1 MPHIK
6 AKRIEN
12 IKLPSTVGE
21 FRYNWL
27 ATPLQEGESSLVDV
41 SYKDKHFLLELKP
54 KSDSILIKPDKTT
67 RISPTSVMKE
77 ALRGFLQT
85 ADVEVI
91 SDNLAQKKDHA
102 KKAEPHLKP
111 IDFFIDSFP
120 TDKEVWIEVGFGSGR
135 HLLYQAKSN
144 PDILFIGIE
153 IHKPSIEQ
161 LLKQIAL
168 QKIENILVVDYD
180 ARLFLEFVPSNIVGK
195 IFVHFPVPWDKKPH
209 RRVISSAFIQEAK
222 RVLKKG
228 GVLELRTDSENYFRY
243 SFDLFMQEPKAEM
256 EVTKNIEPPI
266 SSKYED
272 RWVRLG
278 KDIYDIRFVSLENSP
293 PLERNFD
300 FFFTNIQFNGNIL
313 AKLDTKPMVF
323 EDYFIHFEK
332 TYRIDNKRY
341 LIKLSFGSFDRPEHK
356 YLLMGP
362 EGIRYY
368 PTLPV
373 LSRANIKAHKKLEE
387 IFHG

>member
-1 MPHIK
+1 M
-6 AKRIEN
+6 
-12 IKLPSTVGE
+12 
-21 FRYNWL
+21 
-27 ATPLQEGESSLVDV
+27 
-41 SYKDKHFLLELKP
+41 
-54 KSDSILIKPDKTT
+54 
-67 RISPTSVMKE
+67 
-77 ALRGFLQT
+77 
-85 ADVEVI
+85 
-91 SDNLAQKKDHA
+91 
-102 KKAEPHLKP
+102 
-111 IDFFIDSFP
+111 
-120 TDKEVWIEVGFGSGR
+120 
-135 HLLYQAKSN
+135 
-144 PDILFIGIE
+144 
-153 IHKPSIEQ
+153 
-161 LLKQIAL
+161 
-168 QKIENILVVDYD
+168 VDYD

-300 FFFTNIQFNGNIL
+300 FIFTNIQFNGNIL